1 MESRLDIKI
10 HPCYY
15 EWKVSFPFG
24 SETDMKN
31 RLEEFRK
38 KSGMTQE
45 MLADRLEVSRQ
56 TIGALENGRYNPSIL
71 LAFKIARFFNVTIE
85 DLFLYEEDMSNEIHK
100 V

>member
-1 MESRLDIKI
+1 MESTLDIKI

-15 EWKVSFPFG
+15 VWKVNFPFG

-31 RLEEFRK
+31 HLEEFRK